1 MKALVI
7 SDDNS
12 TILKIDECLKKFHV
26 DSINY
31 KWLLKALDNVEE
43 ICPDITIIS
52 AQDYPRHWKIFTQFI
67 KSGIGNNN
75 CKVLLYTQQDFT
87 SEESDKA
94 KTLGVYGVFTS
105 LLDDESEKTLSKLLS
120 SITGKPKVDV
130 AEHLECPKTNETVLS
145 SRPRLEN
152 CTLTS
157 VDMLLKDS
165 SSIEKNETN
174 AEKALENALIPSVD
188 HILSNILYEQTG
200 KEEIID
206 KPDDNKQDE
215 NLTPCE
221 NGSGQLVRG
230 KSLLLKI
237 KELYEKE

>member
-1 MKALVI
+1 
-7 SDDNS
+7 
-12 TILKIDECLKKFHV
+12 
-26 DSINY
+26 
-31 KWLLKALDNVEE
+31 
-43 ICPDITIIS
+43 
-52 AQDYPRHWKIFTQFI
+52 
-67 KSGIGNNN
+67 
-75 CKVLLYTQQDFT
+75 
-87 SEESDKA
+87 
-94 KTLGVYGVFTS
+94 
-105 LLDDESEKTLSKLLS
+105 
-120 SITGKPKVDV
+120 
-130 AEHLECPKTNETVLS
+130 
-145 SRPRLEN
+145 
-152 CTLTS
+152 
-157 VDMLLKDS
+157 MLLKDS

-188 HILSNILYEQTG
+188 HILSNNLYEQIS